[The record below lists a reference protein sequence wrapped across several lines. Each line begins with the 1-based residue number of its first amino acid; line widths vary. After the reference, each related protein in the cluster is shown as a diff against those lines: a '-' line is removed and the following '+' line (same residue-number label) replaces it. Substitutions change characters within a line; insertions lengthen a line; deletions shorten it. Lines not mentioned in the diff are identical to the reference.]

1 MIYKIETYD
10 NQVYIIES
18 NNDIETMTQT
28 LECTEWHIFFM
39 LYGGRISIRYTDIRR
54 ITLLKK

>member
-39 LYGGRISIRYTDIRR
+39 LEGGRISIRYTDIRR